1 MIGDI
6 ARAVVEGTTE
16 TEAGKVRNGLRG
28 NPGRMALRMVVIEG
42 EGVTR
47 MMTTGETIEE
57 VMAMDITI
65 EEEA

>member
-6 ARAVVEGTTE
+6 ARVVVGGTME

-28 NPGRMALRMVVIEG
+28 NPGLMGLTTVVIGG
-42 EGVTR
+42 EGVTT
-47 MMTTGETIEE
+47 MMTTGEMTEE
-57 VMAMDITI
+57 VTAMDITI